1 MRGGFNLRSDADTAS
16 LKTHIFRSDGLGGGI
31 WDEVDD
37 MPTGR
42 LNNFCGKITTA
53 SNTEEIVVAGGH
65 SGGAVTD
72 VVEIFSVDTG
82 TWRTGGFQ
90 VA

>member
-1 MRGGFNLRSDADTAS
+1 
-16 LKTHIFRSDGLGGGI
+16 
-31 WDEVDD
+31 

-53 SNTEEIVVAGGH
+53 FGEEEIVVAGGH

-82 TWRTGGFQ
+82 TWRTGW
-90 VA
+90 